1 MRQIRDDKVRVL
13 HNILVQVTL
22 PPQSEPFMRHLA
34 DAGLRLGVTLFR
46 QPRGGGEQRRKTAP
60 VEVPYV
66 AHSDAHCCL
75 CAAAG
80 MQREEEAPPLPVLDG
95 VDIPG
100 LLDVR
105 FGLGDHAAVQ
115 FDGPV
120 VAAAA
125 GEDDGDE
132 VEEDGSD
139 EPPFDL
145 EEISPLPAQ
154 QSLSELPP
162 SLPPPQ
168 GEAAAA
174 AVSQICAAKAA
185 GPGQRVL
192 CERHLDRLE
201 VKTGKCCS
209 GAGAWISDNLAAAL
223 RLLLPL
229 VVLGMAFYL
238 GRS

>member
-34 DAGLRLGVTLFR
+34 CAGLRLGVTLFR

-75 CAAAG
+75 CSAAG
-80 MQREEEAPPLPVLDG
+80 MQREEAPPLPVLDG

-120 VAAAA
+120 VAA

-145 EEISPLPAQ
+145 EEISPLPPQ

-174 AVSQICAAKAA
+174 AVSPHCAALAA

-192 CERHLDRLE
+192 REKDLDRLE

-209 GAGAWISDNLAAAL
+209 RAGAWISDNLAATAL

>member
-34 DAGLRLGVTLFR
+34 NAGLRLGVTLFR

-75 CAAAG
+75 CSSAG
-80 MQREEEAPPLPVLDG
+80 MQREEAPPLPVLDG

-120 VAAAA
+120 IAAAA
-125 GEDDGDE
+125 GEVGDE

-162 SLPPPQ
+162 SEAVPPPV
-168 GEAAAA
+168 EAAAA
-174 AVSQICAAKAA
+174 AVSPHCAALAA

-192 CERHLDRLE
+192 REKDLDRLE

-209 GAGAWISDNLAAAL
+209 RAGAWISDNLATAL

-238 GRS
+238 GKS